1 MLVDSV
7 EIELKAGDGGDG
19 VIAWR
24 REKFVPRG
32 GPDGGDGGN
41 GGNVILRA
49 SHNLDTLSSFRFR
62 KTFKAERGQNGANK
76 RKTGPSGQDLE
87 LLVPAG
93 TQVTSL
99 QDNRIVA
106 DLSNTDDNIVIVRG
120 GRGGLGNVHFVSSTN
135 QNPFEATKGKPG
147 QVMNARLELQLV
159 ADVALIGEPNSGKS
173 SIIKALTGAS
183 ARIGAYAFSTTE
195 PVLGVLKKGDF
206 QVTLVDL
213 PGLIEGAHKGRGLG
227 HQFLRHTQRVKL
239 LLHVV
244 EATILDIHQSEKAIL
259 NELKHYDPALA
270 EKPRILVLNK
280 IDLLNRKEIVKLEQD
295 FPKAIL
301 ISAKTG
307 TNTSSLITALRA
319 EFDRSD

>member
-32 GPDGGDGGN
+32 GPDGGDGGK
-41 GGNVILRA
+41 GGNVILHA
-49 SHNLDTLSSFRFR
+49 THNLDTLSSFRFR

-76 RKTGPSGQDLE
+76 RKTGPTGKDLE
-87 LLVPAG
+87 LLVPTG
-93 TQVTSL
+93 TRVTNL
-99 QDNRIVA
+99 DNNQIVA
-106 DLSNTDDNIVIVRG
+106 DLTTNEDSITIARG
-120 GRGGLGNVHFVSSTN
+120 GKGGLGNVHFVSSTN

-147 QVMNARLELQLV
+147 QVMNVRLELQLV

-183 ARIGAYAFSTTE
+183 GRIGAYAFSTTE
-195 PVLGVLKKGDF
+195 PVLGVLKRGDF

-227 HQFLRHTQRVKL
+227 HQFLRHTQRVKT

-244 EATILDIHQSEKAIL
+244 EATSTDIKKSEEEI
-259 NELKHYDPALA
+259 LA
-270 EKPRILVLNK
+270 EL
-280 IDLLNRKEIVKLEQD
+280 
-295 FPKAIL
+295 AH
-301 ISAKTG
+301 
-307 TNTSSLITALRA
+307 
-319 EFDRSD
+319 

>member
-32 GPDGGDGGN
+32 GPDGGDGVN

-49 SHNLDTLSSFRFR
+49 THNLDTLSSFRFR
-62 KTFKAERGQNGANK
+62 KTFKAERGHNGANK
-76 RKTGPSGQDLE
+76 RKSGPNGENLE
-87 LLVPAG
+87 LLVPTG
-93 TQVTSL
+93 TRIINLRDDQIIADLTES
-99 QDNRIVA
+99 DRNGIVA
-106 DLSNTDDNIVIVRG
+106 RG

-147 QVMNARLELQLV
+147 QILSVKLELQLI

-183 ARIGAYAFSTTE
+183 GRIGAYAFSTTE
-195 PVLGVLKKGDF
+195 PVLGVLKKGDLH
-206 QVTLVDL
+206 VTLVDL

-227 HQFLRHTQRVKL
+227 HKFLRHTQRVKL

-244 EATILDIHQSEKAIL
+244 EATAPDITQSEKAIL
-259 NELKHYDPALA
+259 SELEHYDPTLVD
-270 EKPRILVLNK
+270 KPRILVLNK
-280 IDLLNRKEIVKLEQD
+280 IDLLTNKEILGLKQD
-295 FPKAIL
+295 YPEAIL
-301 ISAKTG
+301 VSAKDDINMSG
-307 TNTSSLITALRA
+307 LINSIKEAL
-319 EFDRSD
+319 D